1 MKYLNTFIGITFFIV
16 FTSMI
21 SPNASFIGDNN
32 NNVTNNEENTTI
44 IENNIDTNKNALV
57 DEVNNYIK
65 HIAPSSVLNGET
77 IVDLCYTYDVDII
90 FVLAQG
96 QIESHYGTRGTASK
110 THSVFNVGAYDGY
123 SASQQKKNGF
133 GFSHPDESVEPYLQL
148 LTTKYLV
155 NGKTEKDLMNS
166 YVNYLGMRYA
176 SNGNYEIMLK
186 SVYKNIDKK
195 TNIKNLYNEYI
206 FSLEC

>member
-1 MKYLNTFIGITFFIV
+1 MKYLNTFFGITFLIIFN
-16 FTSMI
+16 SMI
-21 SPNASFIGDNN
+21 SPNIITNSDSNKLVNN
-32 NNVTNNEENTTI
+32 KKNNEI
-44 IENNIDTNKNALV
+44 IENNNDTNKNVLV

-65 HIAPSSVLNGET
+65 HIAPTSVLNGET

-123 SASQQKKNGF
+123 SASQQKNNGF

-176 SNGNYEIMLK
+176 SNGNYEIMLR

>member
-1 MKYLNTFIGITFFIV
+1 MKYLNTFIGITIFIV

-21 SPNASFIGDNN
+21 SLNAIFIGDN
-32 NNVTNNEENTTI
+32 NNVTNNEENITD

-65 HIAPSSVLNGET
+65 HIAPSSILNGEI

-96 QIESHYGTRGTASK
+96 QIESHFGTRGTASK

-123 SASQQKKNGF
+123 SASQQKNNGF

-176 SNGNYEIMLK
+176 SNGNYEIMLR
-186 SVYKNIDKK
+186 SIYKNIDKK
-195 TNIKNLYNEYI
+195 TNIKNLYDEYI
-206 FSLEC
+206 FNMEC

>member
-1 MKYLNTFIGITFFIV
+1 MKYLNTFIGITIFIV

-21 SPNASFIGDNN
+21 SPNAIFIGDN
-32 NNVTNNEENTTI
+32 NNVTNNEENATI
-44 IENNIDTNKNALV
+44 IENDINTNKNALV

-65 HIAPSSVLNGET
+65 HIAPSSVLNGEI

-123 SASQQKKNGF
+123 SASQQKNNGF

-176 SNGNYEIMLK
+176 SNGNYETMLR
-186 SVYKNIDKK
+186 SIYENIDKK